1 MSDVRRWSIVGLL
14 CVGMMIAF
22 LDRATLSVALAS
34 QEFKQQ
40 FQLTDW
46 MRGALGSAF
55 FLSYAFLQVP
65 GGFVVDRF
73 GVKRPYGF
81 SYLFWCVTAGTTA
94 LARAFPML
102 LGLRVLLGVGE
113 VVVTPASLKWIGANL
128 PEVRRGLATGLLFA
142 FAKLGPALGTVVA
155 AKLLEHYGWQAMFL
169 ITGFGALLWLIP
181 WWLTVPPDRGQPL
194 RGVGGGTQP
203 RLGALFKTPLI
214 WGILIGTFSYNYFQ
228 YFCLTWLPAYFVEH
242 RRMSLT
248 SSGWYNFFTFGGM
261 AIVAVAA
268 GWAADTLIRQGK
280 DAALVRRLFTA
291 AGFLVASTEL
301 IGAWTD
307 SQTLALLFAI
317 VSLSGLGLATANY
330 WVLTQT
336 LLPGPAVGRIAGIQN
351 MASNLAGI
359 VAPALTGWLKQVT
372 GSYLAAFQAVLFF
385 LLLGLFS
392 YLFLVRRKYVPAEF
406 RDWQQQSPV
415 AT

>member
-1 MSDVRRWSIVGLL
+1 MSDARRWSIVGLL
-14 CVGMMIAF
+14 CFGMMVAF
-22 LDRATLSVALAS
+22 FDRATLSVALAS
-34 QEFKQQ
+34 PEFKAQ

-73 GVKRPYGF
+73 GVKRPYGL
-81 SYLFWCVTAGTTA
+81 SYFFWCVTAGLTA
-94 LARAFPML
+94 LARGFPML
-102 LGLRVLLGVGE
+102 LGLRVMLGIGE
-113 VVVTPASLKWIGANL
+113 VVVTPASLKWIGTNL

-142 FAKLGPALGTVVA
+142 FAKLGPAFGTIVA
-155 AKLLEHYGWQAMFL
+155 AKLLQNYGWRVMFL

-181 WWLTVPPDRGQPL
+181 WWLTVPLDRGQPL
-194 RGVGGGTQP
+194 RGAGGTQP
-203 RLGALFKTPLI
+203 RLASLFKTPLI

-242 RRMSLT
+242 RGLSLT

-268 GWAADTLIRQGK
+268 GWAADSLIRWGH
-280 DAALVRRLFTA
+280 DPALVRRLFTA
-291 AGFLVASTEL
+291 AGFLVASTEVF
-301 IGAWTD
+301 GAWTS
-307 SQTLALLFAI
+307 SQTLALTFAI

-330 WVLTQT
+330 WALTQT

-359 VAPALTGWLKQVT
+359 VAPMLTGWLKEVT
-372 GSYLAAFQAVLFF
+372 GGYMAAFQAVLVF
-385 LLLGLFS
+385 LLLGLVC
-392 YLFLVRRKYVPAEF
+392 YLGLVRRKYVPAEF
-406 RDWQQQSPV
+406 RNWGERAPV